1 MEKNIVKVLW
11 GDDHYEDTLEE
22 TIHYMIEHEE
32 LYKDEIVGKQV
43 EFCEEANVYSDK
55 DYVEIQNIIYGEEDV
70 YIGDYFEKKREE
82 IMKLIESVKYYN
94 PFQKYVI
101 TEEDYEEAIKSLLNL
116 DNYEAK
122 LPVEYIVTTELRTPW
137 WLKLLRFFRIKN
149 KREEFTILLKYDGYN
164 INDIILSTSKG
175 VDLKVLN
182 KTTLRY

>member
-1 MEKNIVKVLW
+1 MITGWFNDPTFKVIILKDIYDNEIWVESIVTGKL
-11 GDDHYEDTLEE
+11 Y
-22 TIHYMIEHEE
+22 E
-32 LYKDEIVGKQV
+32 LYYNQILESMNI
-43 EFCEEANVYSDK
+43 EE
-55 DYVEIQNIIYGEEDV
+55 
-70 YIGDYFEKKREE
+70 
-82 IMKLIESVKYYN
+82 
-94 PFQKYVI
+94 
-101 TEEDYEEAIKSLLNL
+101 IKSLLNL

-149 KREEFTILLKYDGYN
+149 KREEFTILLKYYGYN